1 MIEWADLSDLPG
13 AAMVR
18 RGIEERRQGG
28 HSIEALLVS
37 TMSARL
43 AHYGFVVP
51 VGDLPGDRDMALYT
65 ALEGRGGY
73 RRYNAIRRELAS
85 FMSALAHRARRMGR

>member
-1 MIEWADLSDLPG
+1 MIEWADLADLPG
-13 AAMVR
+13 ADMVR
-18 RGIEERRQGG
+18 RGIEERRQGS

-43 AHYGFVVP
+43 GRYGFLVP
-51 VGDLPGDRDMALYT
+51 VEDLPGDRDLALYA

-73 RRYNAIRRELAS
+73 RRYNAIRRELTS
-85 FMSALAHRARRMGR
+85 FMSALAHRARRMQR